1 MPLPANIFEPA
12 RGLSYL
18 EVALG
23 AVNPHGAWEGVAPDG
38 VTPPF
43 TVFSL
48 ISGVDMMVVGAYRI
62 WNDGLYLVK
71 AVGPASSAAAVYAQ
85 ADANDNALTRQGGI
99 TIGPASD
106 ATLLYCVR
114 EQIVPLPPE
123 LVNGV
128 TWLSAGAYYRMYV
141 QAR

>member
-1 MPLPANIFEPA
+1 MPLPANIYEPS
-12 RGLSYL
+12 RGLAYL
-18 EVALG
+18 ESALG
-23 AVNPHGAWEGVAPDG
+23 AVNPHGAWQGVGPESS
-38 VTPPF
+38 TPPF
-43 TVFSL
+43 TVFDL
-48 ISGVDMMVVGAYRI
+48 ASGVDMTVVGAYRI

-71 AVGPASSAAAVYAQ
+71 AVGPQSSAAAVYAQ

-99 TIGPASD
+99 TVGPQSD

-114 EQIVPLPPE
+114 ESIVPLPPE

-128 TWLSAGAYYRMYV
+128 PWMSVGGYYRMYV